1 VDGRKEKRSAPE
13 LEKKKNVFRRRN
25 SKNYFIARHKKFVNK
40 KVLYISY
47 DGMTDPL
54 GQSQVLP
61 YIIELSKK
69 GYQFTILSF
78 EKKKRY
84 DAERNIIEKI
94 TSEASIKWEPL
105 FFTSNPPI
113 LSKIYDRWQ
122 LKRKTFKLHRQEKFD
137 LVHCRSYIASEAGLQ
152 LKRKKGVKFLFDM
165 RGFWADERVDNG
177 QWNLR
182 KSFYKKLYDH
192 YKRKEKEFLLNADG
206 IVSLT
211 KAGKDYLLSKPGYK
225 NLSIEVIPC
234 CADLDHFDF
243 NKISSQRSEELSNEL
258 GISPGK
264 KVITYLGSIGGW
276 YMTHEMFAFYK
287 RLLLKHPDFVL
298 LILTKDDKVSV
309 INEAATEGI
318 PADKI
323 FVTYAPRDK
332 VPAYLGIS
340 NCSIF
345 FIRPTFSKTASSPTK
360 HAELMGM
367 GIPVICND
375 IGDTGNIIEETK
387 TGVVVKNFTDND
399 YDKAIEQLEDLLKI
413 PKEFIRKAA
422 FEYFDLKRGAEKYAA
437 LYSKILN

>member
-1 VDGRKEKRSAPE
+1 VS
-13 LEKKKNVFRRRN
+13 
-25 SKNYFIARHKKFVNK
+25 K

-78 EKKKRY
+78 EKRKRY
-84 DAERNIIEKI
+84 DAERKIIEKI
-94 TSEASIKWEPL
+94 TKDVSIKWAPL
-105 FFTSNPPI
+105 FFTSKPPV

-122 LKRKTFKLHRQEKFD
+122 LKRKMFQLHRQEKFD
-137 LVHCRSYIASEAGLQ
+137 IVHCRSYIASEAGLQ
-152 LKRKKGVKFLFDM
+152 LKKKKGVKFLFDM

-177 QWNLR
+177 QWDLK

-192 YKRKEKEFLLNADG
+192 YKKKEKEFLLNADG

-211 KAGKDYLLSKPGYK
+211 KAGKDYLLAKPEYK

-243 NKISSQRSEELSNEL
+243 NKSSLQRSDELRNKLSISS
-258 GISPGK
+258 GK
-264 KVITYLGSIGGW
+264 RIITYLGSIGGW
-276 YMTHEMFAFYK
+276 YMIHEMFAFYK
-287 RLLLKHPDFVL
+287 RLLLKYPDFVL
-298 LILTKDDKVSV
+298 LILTKDDKATV
-309 INEAATEGI
+309 INEAVAEGI
-318 PADKI
+318 TSDKI
-323 FVTYAPRDK
+323 YVTYAPRDK

-345 FIRPTFSKTASSPTK
+345 FIRPTFSKKASSPTK

-375 IGDTGNIIEETK
+375 IGDTGNIIKVTK
-387 TGVVVKNFTDND
+387 TGVVVKTFLDDD
-399 YDKAIEQLEDLLKI
+399 YDKAVEQLEEMLKI
-413 PKEFIRKAA
+413 PKEMIRKAA
-422 FEYFDLKRGAEKYAA
+422 FEYFDLKNGAEKYAA